1 MPGHKGLLGPQGT
14 GLLLCAQDPEPLMQ
28 GGTGS
33 LSIQQDM
40 PDFLPDRGE
49 AGTVNVPGIC
59 GLAAGMAH
67 IQRVGLKA
75 IGAREEREM
84 EQAVRG
90 LNRLGLRVLQARIRQ
105 ACCLFL
111 PPDGDCEK
119 AAGSFAARGLPCGL
133 GYTVHRRPM
142 RAPERWRLGRSEP
155 ALAQMHRRSK
165 PGGFLQGAAAIW
177 GRNKGPEGAR
187 S

>member
-1 MPGHKGLLGPQGT
+1 M
-14 GLLLCAQDPEPLMQ
+14 
-28 GGTGS
+28 
-33 LSIQQDM
+33 
-40 PDFLPDRGE
+40 
-49 AGTVNVPGIC
+49 NVPGIC

-119 AAGSFAARGLPCGL
+119 KAAGSFAARGLPCGL

-142 RAPERWRLGRSEP
+142 RAPERWRLGRSSQLWP
-155 ALAQMHRRSK
+155 RCIAGAN
-165 PGGFLQGAAAIW
+165 PGLSARGSCHL
-177 GRNKGPEGAR
+177 GPEQRTGGGTELIA
-187 S
+187 

>member
-1 MPGHKGLLGPQGT
+1 
-14 GLLLCAQDPEPLMQ
+14 MQ

-84 EQAVRG
+84 ERAVRG
-90 LNRLGLRVLQARIRQ
+90 STVWAFGFLQARIRQ
-105 ACCLFL
+105 ACCLFCRRTETAKRLPVAL
-111 PPDGDCEK
+111 PPG
-119 AAGSFAARGLPCGL
+119 GLPCGL

-155 ALAQMHRRSK
+155 ALARMHRRSK
-165 PGGFLQGAAAIW
+165 PGAFYKGQLPFGA
-177 GRNKGPEGAR
+177 GTKDRRGHGVDCLKF
-187 S
+187 